1 MKSMKSSDDLS
12 HKSERGHKEINAL
25 AIQSLLGIST
35 GAQGQKNTCS
45 GFSSL
50 LYIAKKLNEET
61 KMEHFPSS
69 LPVIQ
74 EELESTRKFVEESR
88 NLCWNEYGVCE
99 ELSTEEWL
107 GYISIRTAANI
118 DDDFLS
124 ISNGHSEWIQALKK
138 VHKNI
143 TGRNMLVDKNENIH
157 LWIDLENDQDRELMT
172 TLAKIKLPEIYTIKL
187 SNFYEND
194 DDLENFISN
203 SLVTVWNFI
212 FISES
217 YWVDIHDY
225 ISKILTIPSI
235 KQLYFKGFLVD
246 SIDFAQLLACS
257 NAQRMT
263 FESCNIAIDEEFD
276 LNTNESTGGAD
287 CIPVLESLSFVDV
300 DLDEDSMARLAKAVK
315 ESDLKR
321 SFKEMRLSRWSL
333 DEANIRKM
341 FE

>member
-12 HKSERGHKEINAL
+12 HKSERGPKEINTL
-25 AIQSLLGIST
+25 AVQSLLGIST
-35 GAQGQKNTCS
+35 STQEQKNTCS

-61 KMEHFPSS
+61 KMEHFPPS
-69 LPVIQ
+69 LPSIQ
-74 EELESTRKFVEESR
+74 EELDSTLKFIEESG
-88 NLCWNEYGVCE
+88 NLCSNEYGVCE
-99 ELSTEEWL
+99 DLSTEEWL

-124 ISNGHSEWIQALKK
+124 INDGHSEWITALKK

-143 TGRNMLVDKNENIH
+143 TGRSMLVDKNENIH
-157 LWIDLENDQDRELMT
+157 LWIDLEKDEDRELMT
-172 TLAKIKLPEIYTIKL
+172 TLTKIKLPEIYTIKL

-194 DDLENFISN
+194 ADLEDFITN
-203 SLVTVWNFI
+203 SLVSVWNFI

-225 ISKILTIPSI
+225 ILKILMIPSI

-246 SIDFAQLLACS
+246 SDDFAQLLACS
-257 NAQRMT
+257 NAQQMT

-276 LNTNESTGGAD
+276 LNTEEPIGGGSSV
-287 CIPVLESLSFVDV
+287 PVLESLSFIDIDV
-300 DLDEDSMARLAKAVK
+300 DEDSIARLAKAVK

-321 SFKEMRLSRWSL
+321 SFKEMKVSKWSL
-333 DEANIRKM
+333 DETNVRKM